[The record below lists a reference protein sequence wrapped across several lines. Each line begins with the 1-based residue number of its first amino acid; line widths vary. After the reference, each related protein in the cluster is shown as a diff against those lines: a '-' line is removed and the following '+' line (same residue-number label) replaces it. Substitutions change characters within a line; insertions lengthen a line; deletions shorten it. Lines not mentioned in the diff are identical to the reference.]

1 MITKSAC
8 ALLGFLEFEMFWWK
22 RFWMTPTWLPKSSKG
37 SFWITRLV
45 NSMCQSWHESTTQ
58 QVPSQVVVGIPNS
71 PKLPIQTTHSS
82 FYSALK
88 SSNISN
94 LNYHAA
100 ERLWVASWL
109 LIYMKINATS
119 RILTDPN
126 SSLLTEGPTHEPKPR
141 LIHGNLTIVLE
152 TKHQVHPKSV
162 IRPGSK
168 HHSFAVPSCAPV
180 KIRFLVA

>member
-1 MITKSAC
+1 MYIYIYIYLSVIISLSQNRAPPHGKKSSGISLRRQ
-8 ALLGFLEFEMFWWK
+8 ALERWSRKCMCTSWIPEFEMFWWK

-141 LIHGNLTIVLE
+141 LIHGI
-152 TKHQVHPKSV
+152 
-162 IRPGSK
+162 
-168 HHSFAVPSCAPV
+168 
-180 KIRFLVA
+180 